1 MEAAQNFEKD
11 PPEGSPGTLGDVL
24 YADKS
29 KTHVSEKDWVGLVGS
44 VAAGNQLALHAL
56 YERTHRVVFRL
67 AMRITNNRE
76 TAEEATLDVF
86 YGVWRRA
93 RHYDA
98 ENGTVLGWV
107 MNDAR
112 SRAIDRVRFEQRKKR
127 VYAHGSDPLPEIE
140 TADSDDILEHKEQSR
155 ALRSALM
162 ALTHDERLAISASLQ
177 RRLARCIAAET
188 GRELVSLS
196 TRQWSEPEWEEVAP
210 GISCKLLATDTE
222 RHRVSMLVR
231 LAPGGDYPPHTH
243 AGVEELHLLDGELWI
258 DDRKLY
264 PGDYNRAEP
273 GTGDK
278 RVWSETGCT
287 CVLITS
293 TRDILR

>member
-1 MEAAQNFEKD
+1 MTAVEATQPIEND
-11 PPEGSPGTLGDVL
+11 RPEGSPGTLGDVL

-29 KTHVSEKDWVGLVGS
+29 KTPVSEKDWVGLVGS
-44 VAAGNQLALHAL
+44 IAAGSQLALHAM
-56 YERTHRVVFRL
+56 YDRTHRAVFTL
-67 AMRITNNRE
+67 AMRITKDRE

-86 YGVWRRA
+86 YDVWRTA
-93 RHYDA
+93 RRYDA
-98 ENGTVLGWV
+98 ENATVLGWI
-107 MNDAR
+107 MNQTR
-112 SRAIDRVRFEQRKKR
+112 SRAVDRLRLEQPKKR
-127 VYAHGSDPLPEIE
+127 VYADGSDPLPELEIE
-140 TADSDDILEHKEQSR
+140 TGDCDDVLE
-155 ALRSALM
+155 L
-162 ALTHDERLAISASLQ
+162 LQ

-188 GRELVSLS
+188 GRELVLLS
-196 TRQWSEPEWEEVAP
+196 KQQWSEPEWEEVAP

-222 RHRVSMLVR
+222 KHRVSMLVR

-287 CVLITS
+287 CVLVTN